1 MLKITAILLAL
12 VSFPSTNEQPLK
24 LDFGVYP
31 SDRAT
36 VMYRMMTPVLEAIQD
51 PLEQLLGIPV
61 DIHLTIFEDY
71 DAGIEA
77 LAEGEVDFVRFG
89 PASYILAEQRNKGV
103 TLLAMELRKGIT
115 RFNGFIIARADS
127 RIQKIED
134 LASRSFAFGD
144 QNSTIGCFLAQ
155 AEMVDAGIT
164 AEHLSSYDFLG
175 RHDLVANAV
184 ISGSHDAGAL
194 KESTY
199 RKLCDPKKIVVIKA
213 FENVTKPWV
222 ARAGLSDPVQ
232 QAITKAL
239 LSIDD
244 PEVLKEIGC
253 SGFTTAVP
261 KDYDSVRKGMEKSTS
276 FEPETDT
283 EKEKKKP
290 STK

>member
-1 MLKITAILLAL
+1 MLKVAAILCAF
-12 VSFPSTNEQPLK
+12 VSICYADEKTLK

-36 VMYRMMTPVLEAIQD
+36 VMYRKMTPVLEAIQD

-61 DIHLTIFEDY
+61 DIHLTIFDDY
-71 DAGIEA
+71 ESGINA
-77 LAEGEVDFVRFG
+77 LALGEVDFVRFG
-89 PASYILAEQRNKGV
+89 PASYILAEQRNKEV
-103 TLLAMELRKGIT
+103 SLLAMELRNGLT

-127 RIQKIED
+127 KIQTIED

-164 AEHLSSYDFLG
+164 SEHLSSYDFLG

-199 RKLCDPKKIVVIKA
+199 SKLCDPKKIIVIKT

-222 ARAGLSDPVQ
+222 ARAGLPEPVQ
-232 QAITKAL
+232 KAITKAL
-239 LSIDD
+239 LSIED
-244 PEVLKEIGC
+244 PKVLKEIGC
-253 SGFTTAVP
+253 SGFTTAAP
-261 KDYDSVRKGMEKSTS
+261 KDYDTVRMGMKKSRS
-276 FEPETDT
+276 FEPKPEE
-283 EKEKKKP
+283 EKDKKKP
-290 STK
+290 TIK